1 MVRRGED
8 INFTEKTNSMNIIL
22 SIIYIIYFP
31 FFSPQSISLT
41 VIASDGAL
49 PSTRKS
55 SSISLSIIGS
65 RTLPGLSF
73 ETESYNAVVVEN
85 SPVGTPIVTVS
96 LNGDPLEKV
105 EYHII
110 GCESQDA
117 GKDRGLFNIDKFT
130 GQVTTGMIIF
140 LDFLTLQ
147 SARK

>member
-1 MVRRGED
+1 MVRRGEE
-8 INFTEKTNSMNIIL
+8 INFAEKTNSMNIIL
-22 SIIYIIYFP
+22 SITIYIFP

-130 GQVTTGMIIF
+130 GQVTTGIIIF
-140 LDFLTLQ
+140 LDFLTMQ
-147 SARK
+147 

>member
-1 MVRRGED
+1 MVRKGED
-8 INFTEKTNSMNIIL
+8 IYFTERKEIVRIL
-22 SIIYIIYFP
+22 FYQIYCISLF

-130 GQVTTGMIIF
+130 GQVTTGIITF
-140 LDFLTLQ
+140 LDFLTMQ
-147 SARK
+147 

>member
-1 MVRRGED
+1 MARKGED
-8 INFTEKTNSMNIIL
+8 INFTDKTNSMNIIS
-22 SIIYIIYFP
+22 SITYIFP

-130 GQVTTGMIIF
+130 GQVTTGIITF
-140 LDFLTLQ
+140 LDFLTIN
-147 SARK
+147 

>member
-1 MVRRGED
+1 M
-8 INFTEKTNSMNIIL
+8 
-22 SIIYIIYFP
+22 
-31 FFSPQSISLT
+31 T

-130 GQVTTGMIIF
+130 GQVTTGIIIF
-140 LDFLTLQ
+140 LDFFNTAIGQ
-147 SARK
+147 KIKNSCEENS

>member
-1 MVRRGED
+1 MR
-8 INFTEKTNSMNIIL
+8 ILISLEKTNSMNIIL
-22 SIIYIIYFP
+22 SVIYIFP
-31 FFSPQSISLT
+31 FFSSPQSISLT

-130 GQVTTGMIIF
+130 GQVTTGIIIF
-140 LDFLTLQ
+140 EF
-147 SARK
+147 

>member
-1 MVRRGED
+1 MVRRGEE
-8 INFTEKTNSMNIIL
+8 INFAEKTNSMNIIL
-22 SIIYIIYFP
+22 SIIYIFP

-130 GQVTTGMIIF
+130 GQVTTGIIIF
-140 LDFLTLQ
+140 LDFLTMQ
-147 SARK
+147 

>member
-8 INFTEKTNSMNIIL
+8 INFTDKTNSMNIIL
-22 SIIYIIYFP
+22 SIIYIFP

-130 GQVTTGMIIF
+130 GQVTTGIITF
-140 LDFLTLQ
+140 LDFLTIN
-147 SARK
+147 

>member
-1 MVRRGED
+1 MVRKGED
-8 INFTEKTNSMNIIL
+8 IYFTERKEIL
-22 SIIYIIYFP
+22 RILFYQIYCISL

-130 GQVTTGMIIF
+130 GQVTTGIITF
-140 LDFLTLQ
+140 LDFLTIN
-147 SARK
+147 

>member
-1 MVRRGED
+1 MARKGED
-8 INFTEKTNSMNIIL
+8 INFTDKTNSMNIIS
-22 SIIYIIYFP
+22 SITYIFP

-130 GQVTTGMIIF
+130 GQVTTGIIIF
-140 LDFLTLQ
+140 LDFLILQ
-147 SARK
+147 

>member
-1 MVRRGED
+1 MVRKGED
-8 INFTEKTNSMNIIL
+8 IYFTERKEIVRIL
-22 SIIYIIYFP
+22 FYQIYCISL

-130 GQVTTGMIIF
+130 GQVTTGIIIF

-147 SARK
+147 

>member
-22 SIIYIIYFP
+22 SIIYIFP

-130 GQVTTGMIIF
+130 GQVTTGIITF
-140 LDFLTLQ
+140 LGFLTIN
-147 SARK
+147 

>member
-1 MVRRGED
+1 MVRKGED
-8 INFTEKTNSMNIIL
+8 IYFTERKEIL
-22 SIIYIIYFP
+22 RILFYQIYCISL

-73 ETESYNAVVVEN
+73 ETESYKAVVVEN

-130 GQVTTGMIIF
+130 GQVTTGIITF
-140 LDFLTLQ
+140 LDFLTIN
-147 SARK
+147 

>member
-1 MVRRGED
+1 MIRG
-8 INFTEKTNSMNIIL
+8 MNIIL
-22 SIIYIIYFP
+22 SIIYIFP

-130 GQVTTGMIIF
+130 GQVTTGIIIF
-140 LDFLTLQ
+140 LDFWKLKSLVKKT
-147 SARK
+147 REI

>member
-1 MVRRGED
+1 MSSCYGIQV
-8 INFTEKTNSMNIIL
+8 NFTEKTNSMNIIL
-22 SIIYIIYFP
+22 SIIYIFP

-73 ETESYNAVVVEN
+73 ETDSYNAVVVEN

-130 GQVTTGMIIF
+130 GQVTTGIITF
-140 LDFLTLQ
+140 LGFLTIN
-147 SARK
+147 